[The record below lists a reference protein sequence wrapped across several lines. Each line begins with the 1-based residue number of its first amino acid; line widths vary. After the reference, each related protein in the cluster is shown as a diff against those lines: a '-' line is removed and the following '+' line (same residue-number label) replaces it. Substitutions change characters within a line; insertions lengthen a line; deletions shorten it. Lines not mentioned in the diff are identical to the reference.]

1 MPFINSKLSISL
13 TKEKETHI
21 KQELGKLIS
30 LIPGKTEQ
38 WLMVG
43 FEDNYNIFFG
53 GEKNHNIA
61 FVEVKLYG
69 SAPKN
74 NKDRMVEAICNLYE
88 TELSIPKAN
97 IFVTFQEISDWG
109 WNGRLL

>member
-13 TKEKETHI
+13 TKEKETLI
-21 KQELGKLIS
+21 KQKLGELIS

-43 FEDNYNIFFG
+43 FEDNYNLFFG
-53 GEKNHNIA
+53 GENSHNIA
-61 FVEVKLYG
+61 FVEVRLYG

-74 NKDRMVEAICNLYE
+74 NKDKMVESICDLYE
-88 TELSIPKAN
+88 SELSIPKSN
-97 IFVTFQEISDWG
+97 IFVTFHEIPDWG

>member
-13 TKEKETHI
+13 NKEKEILI
-21 KQELGKLIS
+21 KQKLGELIS

-53 GEKNHNIA
+53 GENSHNIA
-61 FVEVKLYG
+61 FVDIKLFG

-74 NKDRMVEAICNLYE
+74 NKDKMAEAICALYE
-88 TELSIPKAN
+88 KELAIPQSN
-97 IFVTFQEISDWG
+97 IFITFQEISDWG